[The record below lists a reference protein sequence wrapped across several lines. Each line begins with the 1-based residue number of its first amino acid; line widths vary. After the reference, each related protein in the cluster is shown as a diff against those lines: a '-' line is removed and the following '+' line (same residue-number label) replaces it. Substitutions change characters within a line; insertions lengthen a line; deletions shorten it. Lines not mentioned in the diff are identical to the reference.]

1 VTTHPISWER
11 DCANGLFDI
20 AYKLDK
26 TGGRLSFSQ
35 ERFIGA
41 PAGLVKDRSWQP
53 ILANVESVELTF
65 FDGQRWLQKWDYKDE
80 RKLPCTVRI
89 NITCAN
95 KESSVRHIS
104 SFGRMMKPRR
114 LKTQQKGFVV
124 VLVLCMV
131 IMLTVLLFGFNR
143 KSRANLRAV
152 DALQK
157 SKQAL
162 NCAGAGL
169 NVAIAVVKDS
179 GDIQSEKKFSDLLSG
194 EAAFIVGDGNCSII
208 VTEENGKL
216 NLNLLK
222 DQQGRP
228 DRTRIDQLLRLI
240 DLLNQDCTSQPHIGY
255 GLVPSVIDWTDSDDK
270 VTCLPF
276 IKHES
281 LGAESEYY
289 AALDAPYGC
298 NNQPLESIDEM
309 LLIKGVTPDIFDR
322 LRDYVTVYGD
332 GKININYAP
341 RRVIESLSEKMD
353 PALAQMIVDR
363 RKIKPFDSVAELR
376 DVPGMTDNIY
386 NAIRNAVTISPKDR
400 YYRVT
405 SQGCVDR
412 ISCTIDAIFRRNVKA
427 KCVELISY
435 REL

>member
-1 VTTHPISWER
+1 
-11 DCANGLFDI
+11 
-20 AYKLDK
+20 
-26 TGGRLSFSQ
+26 
-35 ERFIGA
+35 
-41 PAGLVKDRSWQP
+41 
-53 ILANVESVELTF
+53 
-65 FDGQRWLQKWDYKDE
+65 
-80 RKLPCTVRI
+80 
-89 NITCAN
+89 
-95 KESSVRHIS
+95 
-104 SFGRMMKPRR
+104 MMKPRR

-131 IMLTVLLFGFNR
+131 IMLTVLLFGFNY

-162 NCAGAGL
+162 NCARAGL
-169 NVAIAVVKDS
+169 NVAIAVVKDG
-179 GDIQSEKKFSDLLSG
+179 GDIQLDKKFANLLSG
-194 EAAFIVGDGNCSII
+194 EAAFVVGDGNCSII

-240 DLLNQDCTSQPHIGY
+240 DLLNQNCTDQPRIGY
-255 GLVPSVIDWTDSDDK
+255 GLVPSIIDWTDSDEQ
-270 VTCLPF
+270 VTHLPF
-276 IKHES
+276 IQHGS

-289 AALDAPYGC
+289 AGLDAPYRC
-298 NNQPLESIDEM
+298 KNQPLESIDEM
-309 LLIKGVTPDIFDR
+309 LLIKGVTPEIFDR
-322 LRDYVTVYGD
+322 LHDYLTVYGD

-341 RRVIESLSEKMD
+341 SWVIESLSEKMD

-376 DVPGMTDNIY
+376 DVPGMTDSVY

-405 SQGCVDR
+405 SQGSVDH
-412 ISCTIDAIFRRNVKA
+412 ISSTIDAIFRRNMEA
-427 KCVELISY
+427 KCFELVSY